1 MSENYIE
8 VNHPVISH
16 KLSFLRDSNTGAQ
29 EFRGIMNE
37 ISRLMAYEATS
48 DLHTEK
54 VSIETPLEKTDV
66 QRIDNAPMVISIM
79 RAGNGMVDGILSVL
93 PFASAGH
100 IGIYRD
106 KFIGNTVEYYFKIPE
121 NPKGRPVILVDP
133 LVATGDTA
141 VACLDR
147 LKQYEVGQIKILCLL
162 ISPEGL
168 EKIHHFHPD
177 VIVYTAAK
185 ERGLTDKGYLL
196 PGIGDAGDRL
206 YGIR

>member
-1 MSENYIE
+1 MTKKYTQIE
-8 VNHPVISH
+8 HPVISH
-16 KLSFLRDSNTGAQ
+16 KLSFLRDAKTGSQ

-37 ISRLMAYEATS
+37 MSRLIAYEATR
-48 DLHTEK
+48 DLKTC
-54 VSIETPLEKTDV
+54 SIDIETPLAKTQVD
-66 QRIDNAPMVISIM
+66 RIEESPMLVSIM
-79 RAGNGMVDGILSVL
+79 RAGNGMIDGILSVL

-106 KFIGNTVEYYFKIPE
+106 KFIGNTVEYYFKLPE
-121 NPKGRPVILVDP
+121 EPKGRTVLLLDP

-147 LKQYEVGQIKILCLL
+147 LKQYDVGKIKLLSILV
-162 ISPEGL
+162 SPQGL

-177 VIVYTAAK
+177 VEIVAAAK
-185 ERGLTDKGYLL
+185 EESLTENGYLL

-206 YGIR
+206 YGIS